1 MEREEDLQQD
11 IQERMGKLEKLVKD
25 NNKILHGLQRNMR
38 VGALLRIIYWAIIIG
53 SMLGLYYYLQPF
65 IAPFVETY
73 NELIEFPEK
82 IKTLDLSAFGDK
94 I

>member
-11 IQERMGKLEKLVKD
+11 IQERVEKLEKLVKD
-25 NNKILHGLQRNMR
+25 NNKILHRIQRHMR
-38 VGALLRIIYWAIIIG
+38 VGALLRVVYWVVIIG

-65 IAPFVETY
+65 VAPFVETY

-82 IKTLDLSAFGDK
+82 IKTFDLSAFGDK